1 MTILLLGGTGKTAR
15 RIAPRLR
22 LAGATV
28 RTAARSNADVRFD
41 WDDPSTHDAALEGVD
56 TVYLVSPSLRLD
68 HAPLVTAFLDRA
80 QAAGVTHV
88 TALSARGVNFAPPEA
103 ALRAIEL
110 DLLARSGLTVAIL
123 RPGWFMQ
130 DFDEY
135 IFQPSIAA
143 EGELVAPTGD
153 GAEPFVHVEDIAD
166 VAAITLLER
175 RAGEF
180 TLSGPE
186 ALTFA
191 QVAERISL
199 VAGRTIR
206 HVDPPVDEWV
216 AAAADIP
223 ADYAAMLGM
232 LFDNIRAGVLAS
244 LTDDV
249 ERVTGH
255 APRSFDDYL
264 SDPAVVAAWKAPS
277 LIS

>member
-15 RIAPRLR
+15 RIAPRLKA
-22 LAGATV
+22 AGATV

-41 WDDPSTHDAALEGVD
+41 WDDPTTHDAALHGVD
-56 TVYLVSPSLRLD
+56 ALYLVSPSLRLD
-68 HAPLVTAFLDRA
+68 HAPIVIEFLDRA
-80 QAAGVTHV
+80 QAAGVSHV
-88 TALSARGVNFAPPEA
+88 TMLSARGVNFAPPEA

-110 DLLARSGLTVAIL
+110 DLLARPALTVAIL

-143 EGELVAPTGD
+143 DGEIVAPTGD

-199 VAGRTIR
+199 AAGRVVT
-206 HVDPPVDEWV
+206 HVDPPVAEWV
-216 AAAADIP
+216 AAAPIP
-223 ADYAAMLGM
+223 RDYAALLGT
-232 LFDNIRAGVLAS
+232 LFDTIRAGTLSS

-255 APRSFDDYL
+255 APRSLEDYL
-264 SDPAVVAAWKAPS
+264 ADPAVVAAWKAPS
-277 LIS
+277 LIA

>member
-56 TVYLVSPSLRLD
+56 AVYLVSPSLRLD
-68 HAPLVTAFLDRA
+68 HAPLVISFLDRA

-143 EGELVAPTGD
+143 DGELVAPTGA

-166 VAAITLLER
+166 VATITLLER

-199 VAGRTIR
+199 VAGRTVR

-223 ADYAAMLGM
+223 SDYAAMLGM

>member
-143 EGELVAPTGD
+143 DGELVAPTGA
-153 GAEPFVHVEDIAD
+153 GAEPFIHVEDIAD
-166 VAAITLLER
+166 VATITLLER

-191 QVAERISL
+191 EVAERISRA
-199 VAGRTIR
+199 AGRTVT
-206 HVDPPVDEWV
+206 HVDPPVAEWV
-216 AAAADIP
+216 AAATDIP

-232 LFDNIRAGVLAS
+232 LFDNIRAGTLSS

-264 SDPAVVAAWKAPS
+264 ADPAVVAAWKAPT